1 VLAAVLVVMAAVCAH
16 AEGEGQADLDKA
28 TEAKLNA
35 STISDLAEIVQ
46 LTDSALKKGLDAGNT
61 EFAKK
66 LLASTL
72 LLRARET
79 GKQLRSGTGSAEDF
93 LQKRDFALADLE
105 RAVVLDPKQ
114 PETYLLIAQLNLLP
128 QGNIKRAK
136 EAIDKALELG
146 LEEPE
151 SHAKALLLR
160 ASLEQDPEKK
170 LADLNE
176 AVRLA
181 PEEVSAIRARGLL
194 LADLDKLEP
203 ALADLDK
210 ATQLDTDDGPT
221 FEAKAV
227 VLARL
232 KKFSEALAALD
243 KAQQLS
249 PQSPSPLLQRARVH
263 SAQEKYDAALDDVNQ
278 ALAKSPDNVMAL
290 LMRSGIYES
299 KNDRA
304 KALAD
309 IDEVLKLKPDLIIA
323 IRTRAA
329 LLAEDKRLDEAIA
342 ELQKIY
348 QADSKDKLTLM
359 SLAVLYTMQ
368 DRTDEAIRAYTAI
381 LDESPNEWDAM
392 RGRGD
397 VYLNHGRQAEAIA
410 DYERALKLQP
420 KDYGILNNLAW
431 VLATSPDAKI
441 RNGKRALELAKVAA
455 DVTEYKLAYILS
467 TLAAAYAES
476 GDLPSAIKWSTKAV
490 ELSDKEHAEAL
501 KKELESYKAGKPWR
515 ELISGDVKK
524 EQAEPKK

>member
-278 ALAKSPDNVMAL
+278 A
-290 LMRSGIYES
+290 
-299 KNDRA
+299 
-304 KALAD
+304 D